1 LVSVYISVDLRNRI
15 RESDGDR
22 CCYCLTTELNSGS
35 RMVFDHIYPRAKGGE
50 TSFENVCLACR
61 ACNEYKSDTIE
72 ALDSMTDL
80 LTPLFN
86 PRCQSWQD
94 HFDWIQN
101 DTEIQGKTAVGRV
114 TVAILQMNHGAI
126 VATRQRWVAVG
137 WHPPG

>member
-15 RESDGDR
+15 RENDRDR
-22 CCYCLTTELNSGS
+22 CSYCLTTELNSGS
-35 RMVFDHIYPRAKGGE
+35 RMVFDHIHPRAKGGE

-61 ACNEYKSDTIE
+61 ACNGYKSDSVE
-72 ALDSMTDL
+72 ALDSITNL
-80 LTPLFN
+80 PVPLFH
-86 PRCQSWQD
+86 PRRQIWQD
-94 HFDWIQN
+94 HFEWIQN

-126 VATRQRWVAVG
+126 VVTRQRWVAVG